1 MITRKDLKTNAK
13 HVLKKHYWLLIVACL
28 LSMFFGLEF
37 RYTDGMRM
45 GYLTEESST
54 VSGGVASLGGSSSGA
69 SFQQVVSDIL
79 SGDSQAGDEKAQEII
94 KKEQE
99 TNTNPVLGRT
109 RGVLSMV
116 VNSIFSGSFLAKI
129 SLGIAR
135 ISGSQN
141 IGTAV
146 LIILG
151 VLFFLFIGL
160 FIQNVYIVVLRR
172 IFLESRTYDKVGS
185 QKFLFLIRVKRWC
198 RTAWNMLVLFIFQ
211 MLWSLTVVGGVIKRY
226 SYYLVPYI
234 LAENPDM
241 KGCEA
246 ITLSRKMMNGHK
258 WECCKLEL
266 SFVLWYLLGYLT
278 LGLSD
283 ALFFNAYKT
292 ATMAEYYV
300 ALREVAK
307 TEGLAGA
314 ENLNDLYLYEKP
326 DRDTVQKAYADVI
339 SVMGSPLPEVK
350 MKGLQGF
357 LSKWFGVVLFNS
369 QEETDYEQMLAEK
382 TKMQKWTE
390 VLAGERYPGR
400 LFPIQGSEKRENLET
415 VRYARNY
422 SITSLIMLFF
432 SFSLL
437 GWLWEVSL
445 HLVSDGVFVNRGVLH
460 GPWLPIYG
468 TGGILI
474 LIILKRFRNKPI
486 LEFVSAVV
494 LCGCVE
500 YYTSWYLQMAHNGQ
514 KWWDYSGYF
523 LNLNGRICAEGLMI
537 FGLGGM
543 AIVYM
548 AAPLLDNLFRR
559 MSKAVLIPLC
569 LALLIVFSCDQVY
582 SGKHPNTGKGI
593 TDYARAIDAYSSS
606 KAPV

>member
-1 MITRKDLKTNAK
+1 MITRKDLKTKAK

-54 VSGGVASLGGSSSGA
+54 VSGGVASLGGTSSDA
-69 SFQQVVSDIL
+69 SFRQVVSDVL
-79 SGDSQAGDEKAQEII
+79 SGDSQAGDEEAQEII

-151 VLFFLFIGL
+151 VLFFLFVGL

-198 RTAWNMLVLFIFQ
+198 RTAWNMFVLLVFQ
-211 MLWSLTVVGGVIKRY
+211 MLWSLTIVGGVIKRY

-246 ITLSRKMMNGHK
+246 ITLSRKMMDGHK
-258 WECCKLEL
+258 WECCKLEM
-266 SFVLWYLLGYLT
+266 SFILWYLLGYLT

-283 ALFFNAYKT
+283 ALFLNAYKT

-300 ALREVAK
+300 ALRGVAK

-314 ENLNDLYLYEKP
+314 ENLNDIYLYEKP
-326 DRDTVQKAYADVI
+326 DRDTMQKAYADVI
-339 SVMGSPLPEVK
+339 AVMGSPLPEVK
-350 MKGLQGF
+350 MTGLQGF

-369 QEETDYEQMLAEK
+369 KEETDYEQMLAEK
-382 TKMQKWTE
+382 SKMQKWTE
-390 VLAGERYPGR
+390 VLAGEGYPGR

-569 LALLIVFSCDQVY
+569 LILLIVFSCDQVY

-593 TDYARAIDAYSSS
+593 TDYPSSLDKPIS
-606 KAPV
+606 IRYD